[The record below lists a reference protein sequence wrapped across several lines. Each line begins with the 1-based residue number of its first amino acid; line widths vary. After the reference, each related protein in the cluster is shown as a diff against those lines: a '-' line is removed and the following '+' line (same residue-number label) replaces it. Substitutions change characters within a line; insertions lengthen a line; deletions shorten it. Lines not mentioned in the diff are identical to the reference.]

1 MITLFGK
8 TVQCAVALLE
18 YSQDRSVEDF
28 DLSVP
33 FTPLLIED
41 TIKTNYP
48 DLVEVSKKIFA
59 ADPGSGVMLDH
70 FVNEI
75 IQPAFVSFLPP
86 KEFFNFFGITAP
98 ELPSERYYATSLY
111 TARSNEARFVYR
123 NATDPNVTDIVDST
137 NTLLFHETIPTG
149 QLPAE
154 LDWAYEKIGELSA
167 AGIEAKVNHYKLS
180 PGYTPKVYLRVRS
193 NS

>member
-33 FTPLLIED
+33 FTPQLIND

-48 DLVEVSKKIFA
+48 DLVDVSKELHA
-59 ADPGSGVMLDH
+59 ADSGAGVMLDH
-70 FVNEI
+70 FIEQT

-86 KEFFNFFGITAP
+86 SEFLNFFGIAAP
-98 ELPSERYYATSLY
+98 QLPTERYYASTLY
-111 TARSNEARFVYR
+111 TARDNDLKFVYR
-123 NATDPNVTDIVDST
+123 NASDVKVTDVVDAN
-137 NTLLFHETIPTG
+137 NTFLFHEVIPTG
-149 QLPAE
+149 MLPAE
-154 LDWAYEKIGELSA
+154 LDWAYEKIEELKA
-167 AGIEAKVNHYKLS
+167 AGIDAEVNHYKLTE
-180 PGYTPKVYLRVRS
+180 GYTPKVYLRVRG
-193 NS
+193 